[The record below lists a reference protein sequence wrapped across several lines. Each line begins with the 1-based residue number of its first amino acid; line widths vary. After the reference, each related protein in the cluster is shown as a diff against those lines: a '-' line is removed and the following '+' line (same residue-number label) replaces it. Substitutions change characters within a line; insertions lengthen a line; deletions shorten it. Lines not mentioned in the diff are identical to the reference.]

1 MLTLSVESVYY
12 GHQFILL
19 LGFYLFSVTSLLL
32 IHREMS
38 TTSRE
43 HSMLVRIICYLDI
56 LQSTFSLFLQ
66 ERTMPS
72 GMNNCHSFVA
82 CALNNMSV
90 PGYSNVHFDVNKLV
104 GIVLTKSHH
113 LSFKGFLLSWVPFA
127 LLVIGICLLF
137 MFLFCV

>member
-72 GMNNCHSFVA
+72 GMRLSLRRFV
-82 CALNNMSV
+82 NTSKNTTVYGEISV
-90 PGYSNVHFDVNKLV
+90 
-104 GIVLTKSHH
+104 
-113 LSFKGFLLSWVPFA
+113 
-127 LLVIGICLLF
+127 LVIMIGRIIVIRLSPAL
-137 MFLFCV
+137 